1 MISDFERIASHFNA
15 TARCRRSKDAK
26 PQVQY
31 EPGCVWIE
39 CQHKQCSCRT
49 NGHGDES
56 LTSFLA
62 KWQERNG

>member
-1 MISDFERIASHFNA
+1 
-15 TARCRRSKDAK
+15 
-26 PQVQY
+26 VQY

-49 NGHGDES
+49 NGHGDEP